1 MHISQSAEDAPAGS
15 PGARSHVWIAVCSSC
30 IPQPLPQ
37 VTLVQTAKRHR
48 GNKAECLHLC
58 ATQGEKRH
66 RESKPDA
73 PKDLHCRLSSSRLSS
88 LPSFQCSP
96 RCIPTDTWHPHCP
109 AEAFGAVQSK
119 PKHCFPSNNQL
130 LDN

>member
-37 VTLVQTAKRHR
+37 VTLVQTAERHR

-96 RCIPTDTWHPHCP
+96 RCIPTDTWHPPTALMKPLEQCR
-109 AEAFGAVQSK
+109 ANQSTVFLQITD
-119 PKHCFPSNNQL
+119 C
-130 LDN
+130 